1 MLRKIVLD
9 KEFISAKHGTYL
21 TLGYVVG
28 TALLLSP
35 TATILT
41 AKQDAWLAPLL
52 AAIPGLLLIA
62 LLTSLNRMYPGQS
75 LIQYSSSILGWP
87 GKLLGLLILWFT
99 FHLGALVLRN
109 ILTFVSSIMLFQ
121 TPPTVI
127 LIFTVALTAYGV
139 KLGIETLARAFKI
152 LIFLVVIGFSIV
164 HIYSMLFAN
173 YSNLLPVL
181 SRGFKPILHSAVNF
195 TAFPVGEIIVFSL
208 LIFHIH
214 KPQQVGPSLTAGLLA
229 GILVLVL
236 SIERAIVTL
245 DPERSSRAIFTT
257 ITGLS
262 SAPGG
267 RLLMPIMALNTFV
280 FSICKFF
287 ICYYGFVLGTSHW
300 FKLSDYKP
308 LILPA
313 GALFILFALYL
324 HSNAIEEFTFA
335 ATIWPVYALPIQFGV
350 PLLLWL
356 VAILKNA
363 LKSQR

>member
-1 MLRKIVLD
+1 MD
-9 KEFISAKHGTYL
+9 KEFISAKQGTYL

-52 AAIPGLLLIA
+52 AAIPGLFLIA

-87 GKLLGLLILWFT
+87 GKLLALLILWFT

-109 ILTFVSSIMLFQ
+109 ILTFVSTIMLFE

-139 KLGIETLARAFKI
+139 KLGIETLGRAFKI
-152 LIFLVVIGFSIV
+152 LIFLVVIGFFTV
-164 HIYSMLFAN
+164 HIYSMFFAN
-173 YSNLLPVL
+173 YTNLLPVL
-181 SRGFKPILHSAVNF
+181 SQGIKPVLHSAVNF

-214 KPQQVGPSLTAGLLA
+214 KPEKAGSSLTAGLLA
-229 GILVLVL
+229 GILILVL
-236 SIERAIVTL
+236 SIERSIVTL
-245 DPERSSRAIFTT
+245 DPERSSRSIFT
-257 ITGLS
+257 IVTGLN
-262 SAPGG
+262 SAHGG
-267 RLLMPIMALNTFV
+267 RLLLPIMALDTFI

-287 ICYYGFVLGTSHW
+287 ICYYGFVLGTCQW

-313 GALFILFALYL
+313 GALFTVFALYF
-324 HSNAIEEFTFA
+324 HSNAIEEYTFA
-335 ATIWPVYALPIQFGV
+335 ATIWPVYALPIEFGI

-356 VAILKNA
+356 AAILKNT
-363 LKSQR
+363 LKSRR